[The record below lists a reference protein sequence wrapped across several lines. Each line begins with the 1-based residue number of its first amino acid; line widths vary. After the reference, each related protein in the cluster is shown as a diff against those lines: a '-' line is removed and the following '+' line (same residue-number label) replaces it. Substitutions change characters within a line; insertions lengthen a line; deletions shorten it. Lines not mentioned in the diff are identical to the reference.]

1 MDKQANQK
9 IVNSECSIFQKFASK
24 RDSEHSSVEDL
35 VNGDSL
41 MNPREYV
48 RNHGSLL
55 SLQPWIFRKGS
66 CPKDKEMMK
75 VHGNHYEITGNGMD
89 DFSNNSL
96 IESFP
101 SVNLSF
107 THDRGQSSLRSRSS
121 HRKSTRPLSSL
132 ENCLIPHLY
141 DENFEF
147 EEFAFSSFPSST
159 LSSTRPLVVTDGNN
173 VISKSSYGPADIN
186 LHSGA
191 DNTNMKSLFGVSPLP
206 EFRTPKRKSRQTLPH
221 KLDPSNTRRPQRL
234 AHHKVYEN
242 ILLINKQYLFPDS
255 VDVLHVFSVGVSL
268 GIISTILSNKKEIEN
283 LNGMLK
289 TSEDLVHD
297 LQEELEMKDIVTV
310 KELAHEA
317 GGSQKPSIVKD
328 ENNHKCLPVEVLRS
342 EIEAEL
348 EIELEKL
355 ELSIN
360 SSSLDG
366 KMSALG
372 ELDPDLIADFT
383 DGELKAEKLSGR
395 ISEDQAMN
403 ASNSDSSSENPTH
416 SANYSV
422 SPQELSLR
430 LHKVIQFRLEERIEQ
445 LERTLKQTQKQLQL
459 LESDHHLSQ
468 RAFSSS
474 DMGSSSNLD
483 SPTGTAGNIAL
494 VQPFCLNLTG
504 EALDAYDE
512 VYEEFVRASNMEENR
527 PMTTYSKDQCEHYLH
542 SSYENLVQEMHEP
555 KSPRRES
562 IGIQKLKNKE
572 TFDGDEIDDE
582 YDNDDDEDDEMNT
595 LIKQILEKTRQG
607 SPTAQHVQRML
618 SSMDDD

>member
-9 IVNSECSIFQKFASK
+9 IVNSGCGIFQKLASK
-24 RDSEHSSVEDL
+24 RDSERSSVEDL

-41 MNPREYV
+41 MNPGEFV

-66 CPKDKEMMK
+66 YAKDKEMMK
-75 VHGNHYEITGNGMD
+75 VRGDHYEITGNGMD

-96 IESFP
+96 AEGSP
-101 SVNLSF
+101 RSVNLSF

-121 HRKSTRPLSSL
+121 RRKSTRPLSSL

-159 LSSTRPLVVTDGNN
+159 LSSMRPLVVTDGNN
-173 VISKSSYGPADIN
+173 IISKSSYGPADIN
-186 LHSGA
+186 LHSGV
-191 DNTNMKSLFGVSPLP
+191 DNTNMKSIFGVSPLP
-206 EFRTPKRKSRQTLPH
+206 EFRTPKRKSRQTLPD
-221 KLDPSNTRRPQRL
+221 KLDPSSTRRPQRL
-234 AHHKVYEN
+234 AHHK
-242 ILLINKQYLFPDS
+242 DS

-268 GIISTILSNKKEIEN
+268 GIISTIVSNKKEIEN
-283 LNGMLK
+283 LNDMLK

-317 GGSQKPSIVKD
+317 GGHQKPSIVKD
-328 ENNHKCLPVEVLRS
+328 ENNHICLPVEVLRS

-360 SSSLDG
+360 SSSLKG

-372 ELDPDLIADFT
+372 ELDPDLIADFA
-383 DGELKAEKLSGR
+383 DGELKAEKLPGR
-395 ISEDQAMN
+395 ISADQAAN
-403 ASNSDSSSENPTH
+403 ASNSNSSSENPTH

-422 SPQELSLR
+422 SPRELSLR
-430 LHKVIQFRLEERIEQ
+430 LHKVIQFRLEERIEE
-445 LERTLKQTQKQLQL
+445 LEGTLKQTQKQLQL

-483 SPTGTAGNIAL
+483 SPTGTAL

-542 SSYENLVQEMHEP
+542 SLDENLVQEMHEP

-572 TFDGDEIDDE
+572 TFYRDEIDDE
-582 YDNDDDEDDEMNT
+582 YDNDDDEDDEIKI

-618 SSMDDD
+618 SSLDD